1 MTQEALIHV
10 EGVSFAYR
18 INQSASIP
26 VLENVTF
33 SVRPGEYLAIIGH
46 NGSGKSTLAKLLN
59 GILIPASGNVWV
71 AGMNTR
77 EKALLRAIRQC
88 VGMVFQHPDNQLVAT
103 IVEDDVAFGLENI
116 GVPPE
121 EMQRRVEEALQAVG
135 MSSFRDRPPHHLSG
149 GQKQRVAIAGILA
162 MQPRCIVLDE
172 ATSMLDSYG
181 RQEILAVIGKLRR
194 QGMTIVTVTHHMSEV
209 AEADR
214 VIVLEAG
221 RIVLE
226 GTPRELFR
234 EQQKLHALH
243 LDVPQASQL
252 ARRIYEA
259 YPPFHPDLI
268 RKDEVVAEVE
278 RHTLPQRE
286 VSGS

>member
-1 MTQEALIHV
+1 
-10 EGVSFAYR
+10 
-18 INQSASIP
+18 
-26 VLENVTF
+26 
-33 SVRPGEYLAIIGH
+33 
-46 NGSGKSTLAKLLN
+46 
-59 GILIPASGNVWV
+59 
-71 AGMNTR
+71 
-77 EKALLRAIRQC
+77 
-88 VGMVFQHPDNQLVAT
+88 
-103 IVEDDVAFGLENI
+103 
-116 GVPPE
+116 
-121 EMQRRVEEALQAVG
+121 
-135 MSSFRDRPPHHLSG
+135 
-149 GQKQRVAIAGILA
+149 VAIAGILA

>member
-1 MTQEALIHV
+1 MTQEALIRV
-10 EGVSFAYR
+10 EDVSFAYP
-18 INQSASIP
+18 INSTTHIP
-26 VLENVTF
+26 VLEHVSF
-33 SVRPGEYLAIIGH
+33 SVLPGEYVAIIGH
-46 NGSGKSTLAKLLN
+46 NGSGKSTLAKMLN
-59 GILIPASGNVWV
+59 GILIPAAGNVWV
-71 AGMNTR
+71 NGMNTR
-77 EKALLRAIRQC
+77 EKGLLRSIRQC

-121 EMQRRVEEALQAVG
+121 EMKQRVEEALRAVG
-135 MSSFRDRPPHHLSG
+135 MYSFRDRPPHHLSG

-162 MQPRCIVLDE
+162 MRPRCIVLDE
-172 ATSMLDSYG
+172 ATSMLDAYG
-181 RQEILAVIGKLRR
+181 RQEILAVVDQLRQ

-234 EQQKLHALH
+234 ERQKLHALH

-252 ARRIYEA
+252 AQRIAERF
-259 YPPFHPDLI
+259 PPFNTALI

-278 RHTLPQRE
+278 RHTLPRQE